1 MGTGAGQRRI
11 APSTTTGECMTNDRV
26 QDEIRHALGVRP
38 QIDPATEV
46 VRRVEFLVDY
56 VLTTGVKGLVL
67 GISGGQDST
76 LAGRLCQLAV
86 EDLRRRGAEAEFWAV
101 RLPHHVQTDE
111 SDAQDALS
119 FIGADHEL
127 AINIGAAT
135 DAAADEYEKAA
146 GSPITDFGKGN
157 VKARMRMIAQFEL
170 AGEKRALVVG
180 TDHAAEAVTGFFT
193 KFGDG
198 AADVIPLAGLNKR
211 QGRELLR
218 HLGAPEHLIV
228 KVPTADLLD
237 DEPGQTDE
245 SSLGLTYDQIDDFL
259 EGKEIE
265 PAAASA
271 LIEKYRRS
279 EHKRRIPVAPTDTWW
294 IRH

>member
-1 MGTGAGQRRI
+1 MSAESPPTM
-11 APSTTTGECMTNDRV
+11 TGESMTNDRA

-38 QIDPATEV
+38 RIDPATEIE
-46 VRRVEFLVDY
+46 RRVEFLVDY
-56 VLTTGVKGLVL
+56 VLTTGAKGLVL

-86 EDLRRRGAEAEFWAV
+86 EDLRRRGAQSEFWAV
-101 RLPHHVQTDE
+101 RLPHHVQADE

-119 FIGADHEL
+119 FISADHEVS
-127 AINIGAAT
+127 INIGAAT
-135 DAAADEYEKAA
+135 DAAAKEYAEATGEA
-146 GSPITDFGKGN
+146 ITDFGKGN

-170 AGEKRALVVG
+170 AGEKRLLVVG

-198 AADVIPLAGLNKR
+198 AADVIPLSGLNKR
-211 QGRELLR
+211 QGRELLS
-218 HLGAPEHLIV
+218 HLGAPDHLVV
-228 KVPTADLLD
+228 KAPTADLLD
-237 DEPGQTDE
+237 EDPGQTDE
-245 SSLGLTYDQIDDFL
+245 SSLGLSYHQIDDFL

-279 EHKRRIPVAPTDTWW
+279 EHKRRTPVAPTDTWW

>member
-1 MGTGAGQRRI
+1 
-11 APSTTTGECMTNDRV
+11 MTKDRA
-26 QDEIRHALGVRP
+26 QDEIRHALGVRA
-38 QIDPATEV
+38 QIDPATETE
-46 VRRVEFLVDY
+46 RRVEFLVDY

-76 LAGRLCQLAV
+76 LAGKLCQLAV
-86 EDLRRRGAEAEFWAV
+86 ETLRDRGAAAEFWAV

-119 FIGADHEL
+119 FIGADHEVVV
-127 AINIGAAT
+127 NIGAAT
-135 DAAADEYEKAA
+135 DAAADEYEKATGDA
-146 GSPITDFGKGN
+146 ITDFGKGN

-170 AGEKRALVVG
+170 AGEKRLLVVG

-198 AADVIPLAGLNKR
+198 AADVVPLAGLNKR
-211 QGRELLR
+211 QGRALLS
-218 HLGAPEHLIV
+218 HLGAPEHLIA
-228 KVPTADLLD
+228 KAPTADLLD

-245 SSLGLTYDQIDDFL
+245 SSLGLSYDQIDDFL
-259 EGKEIE
+259 EGREIE

-279 EHKRRIPVAPTDTWW
+279 EHKRRTPVAPTDTWW

>member
-1 MGTGAGQRRI
+1 M
-11 APSTTTGECMTNDRV
+11 RV
-26 QDEIRHALGVRP
+26 ETVQEQIRSQLGVRP
-38 QIDPATEV
+38 TIDPATQV
-46 VRRVEFLVDY
+46 ARRVEFLVDY
-56 VLTTGVKGLVL
+56 VLTTGAKGLVL

-111 SDAQDALS
+111 QDAQDAMS
-119 FIGADHEL
+119 FIGADHEVVL
-127 AINIGAAT
+127 NIGAAT
-135 DAAADEYEKAA
+135 DAAADEYEKAT
-146 GSPITDFGKGN
+146 GTPITDFGKGN

-170 AGEKRALVVG
+170 AGKRALVVG

-198 AADVIPLAGLNKR
+198 AADVVPLAGLNKR
-211 QGRELLR
+211 QGRALLA

-245 SSLGLTYDQIDDFL
+245 SSLGLSYDQIDDFL

-265 PAAASA
+265 AAAASA

-279 EHKRRIPVAPTDTWW
+279 EHKRRTPVAPTDTWW

>member
-1 MGTGAGQRRI
+1 MRAEAI
-11 APSTTTGECMTNDRV
+11 
-26 QDEIRHALGVRP
+26 QDEIRSQLGVRP
-38 QIDPATEV
+38 TIDPATEV
-46 VRRVEFLVDY
+46 ARRVEFLVDY
-56 VLTTGVKGLVL
+56 VLTTGVRGLVL

-86 EDLRRRGAEAEFWAV
+86 ETLRDRGATAEFWAV

-119 FIGADHEL
+119 FIGADHEIV
-127 AINIGAAT
+127 INIGAAT
-135 DAAADEYEKAA
+135 DAAADEYEKATGDA
-146 GSPITDFGKGN
+146 LTDFGKGN
-157 VKARMRMIAQFEL
+157 VKARMRMIAQFEV
-170 AGEKRALVVG
+170 AGEKRLLVVG

-198 AADVIPLAGLNKR
+198 AADVVPLAGLNKR
-211 QGRELLR
+211 QGRQLLG
-218 HLGAPEHLIV
+218 HLGAPEHLID
-228 KVPTADLLD
+228 KAPTADLLD

-245 SSLGLTYDQIDDFL
+245 SSLGLSYDQIDDFL
-259 EGKEIE
+259 EGREIE
-265 PAAASA
+265 AAAASA

-279 EHKRRIPVAPTDTWW
+279 EHKRRTPVAPTDTWW

>member
-1 MGTGAGQRRI
+1 
-11 APSTTTGECMTNDRV
+11 MTNDRA
-26 QDEIRHALGVRP
+26 QDEIRHALGVRA
-38 QIDPATEV
+38 QIDPATEIE
-46 VRRVEFLVDY
+46 RRVEFLVDY
-56 VLTTGVKGLVL
+56 VLTTGAKGLAL

-86 EDLRRRGAEAEFWAV
+86 EDLRRRGAHAEFWAV
-101 RLPHHVQTDE
+101 RLPHHVQADE
-111 SDAQDALS
+111 HDAQDALS
-119 FIGADHEL
+119 FIRADHEVT
-127 AINIGAAT
+127 INIGAAT
-135 DAAADEYEKAA
+135 DAAAEEYATATGEA
-146 GSPITDFGKGN
+146 ITDFGKGN

-170 AGEKRALVVG
+170 AGEKRLLVVG

-198 AADVIPLAGLNKR
+198 AADVIPLSGLNKR
-211 QGRELLR
+211 QGRALLA
-218 HLGAPEHLIV
+218 HLGAPEPLMV
-228 KVPTADLLD
+228 KTPTADLLD

-245 SSLGLTYDQIDDFL
+245 SSLGLSYDQIDDFL

-279 EHKRRIPVAPTDTWW
+279 EHKRRTPVAPTDTWW

>member
-1 MGTGAGQRRI
+1 MRAPERGASS
-11 APSTTTGECMTNDRV
+11 PTTTGESMTNDRV

-38 QIDPATEV
+38 QIDPATEIA
-46 VRRVEFLVDY
+46 RRVEFLVDY

-119 FIGADHEL
+119 FIAADHEL

-135 DAAADEYEKAA
+135 DAAAEEYEKAT
-146 GSPITDFGKGN
+146 GEPITDFGKGN

-170 AGEKRALVVG
+170 AGEKKALVVG

-198 AADVIPLAGLNKR
+198 AADVVPLAGLNKR
-211 QGRELLR
+211 QGRALLS
-218 HLGAPEHLIV
+218 HLGAPDHLIA
-228 KVPTADLLD
+228 KAPTADLLD

-245 SSLGLTYDQIDDFL
+245 SSLGLSYDQIDDFL
-259 EGKEIE
+259 EGREIE
-265 PAAASA
+265 AAAASA

-279 EHKRRIPVAPTDTWW
+279 EHKRRTPVAPTDSWW